1 MSGKRAVFHD
11 LSRTQVRGL
20 WALARL
26 CAYET
31 TKAADNE
38 RAWWSMNAIVEEASE
53 GGSVDVKRHT
63 MNSAFGDLEE
73 TDLVDSRTNPDDARQ
88 KQWALTVD
96 GAQMLRHNA
105 LTCSQVFDFGRDCE
119 ADARRLV
126 AGRDAGNMS
135 GGEA

>member
-1 MSGKRAVFHD
+1 MSKKSAVYHD

-26 CAYET
+26 CAFET
-31 TKAADNE
+31 TDADDE
-38 RAWWSMNAIVEEASE
+38 RAWWSMNTIVGEASE
-53 GGSVDVKRHT
+53 GGLVDVKRHT

-105 LTCSQVFDFGRDCE
+105 WMCNQVFDFGRDCE